1 MSEAPRTIVTD
12 REKCNACVACMRVCP
27 TRAIRTRGG
36 LAEVDVPRC
45 IECGACV
52 EACPRDA
59 LRAVTSSP
67 ADLERFRLKVAIPS
81 LTLYG
86 QFGPDVRPGQVL
98 HALRQVGFD
107 RAYDLSWMCEM
118 VGSAT
123 DAYLSECQ
131 GPWPKISTTC
141 PAVVRLIQLRYPEM
155 VSHLLPIETPRE
167 LAAKLHRRRLASELG
182 LDPSEI
188 GIFFIT
194 QCAAIMNSIV
204 APVGLER
211 SNLDGAMAISE
222 LYGPLRRSL
231 KEHPGSESDDAVSP
245 KGVGW
250 AMGAGEVASMRNNA
264 TIRIRGVQEV
274 TEVFDR
280 IEDGVFQSIDFIE
293 AYICT
298 GGCLGGHLTIAP
310 RHVAQRSLERIA
322 RRLGEGQG
330 VKEEKVRS
338 LLREHFFDLHG
349 EIGARPVQP
358 LAGGLRHAIAVKRE
372 KDHILALLPGKD
384 CGACGAPDC
393 ATLAD
398 DIVRGQGKFHDCVFV
413 RLEELE
419 RQREARQGGEP

>member
-1 MSEAPRTIVTD
+1 MTD
-12 REKCNACVACMRVCP
+12 LTRCNACVECMRVCP
-27 TRAIRTRGG
+27 TQAIRTRTGS
-36 LAEVDVPRC
+36 AEVNDPLC

-52 EACPRDA
+52 EVCPREA

-67 ADLERFRLKVAIPS
+67 ADLARFAVKVAIPS

-86 QFGPDVRPGQVL
+86 QFGADVRPGQVL

-118 VGSAT
+118 VGAAT

-141 PAVVRLIQLRYPEM
+141 PAVVRLIQIRYPE
-155 VSHLLPIETPRE
+155 LLPNLLPLETPRE

-182 LDPSEI
+182 LNPDQI

-194 QCAAIMNSIV
+194 QCSAIMNSIV

-211 SNLDGAMAISE
+211 SYLDGAVAISE
-222 LYGPLRRSL
+222 LYGPLRRAL
-231 KEHPGSESDDAVSP
+231 AADAESESDDAISR
-245 KGVGW
+245 KGLAW
-250 AMGAGEVASMRNNA
+250 AMGSGEISVMRNRA
-264 TIRIRGVQEV
+264 AIRIRGVKEV

-280 IEDGVFQSIDFIE
+280 IEEGTFQSIDFIE
-293 AYICT
+293 AYTCS
-298 GGCLGGHLTIAP
+298 GGCLGGHFTIAP
-310 RHVAQRSLERIA
+310 RHVAQRSLERIVQ
-322 RRLGEGQG
+322 RLEEGGQ
-330 VKEEKVRS
+330 VKEERVRS

-358 LAGGLRHAIAVKRE
+358 LPGGLRHAIAAKRE
-372 KDHILALLPGKD
+372 RDALVERLPGKN
-384 CGACGAPDC
+384 CGACGAPGC

-398 DIVRGQGKFHDCVFV
+398 DIVRGDAQLGDCVFV

-419 RQREARQGGEP
+419 RARKTERGGEP

>member
-1 MSEAPRTIVTD
+1 MGESPRTITTD
-12 REKCNACVACMRVCP
+12 PERCVACVACMRACP
-27 TRAIRTRGG
+27 SKAIRTRGG
-36 LAEVDVPRC
+36 LASVDAARC

-52 EACPRDA
+52 AACPHDA

-67 ADLERFRLKVAIPS
+67 ADLERFKVKVAIPS

-86 QFGPDVRPGQVL
+86 QFGADVRPGQVL

-141 PAVVRLIQLRYPEM
+141 PAVIRLIQLRYPEM

-167 LAAKLHRRRLASELG
+167 LAAKLYRRRLASELG
-182 LDPSEI
+182 LDPAEI

-194 QCAAIMNSIV
+194 QCTAIMNSIV

-211 SNLDGAMAISE
+211 SNLDGAIAISE
-222 LYGPLRRSL
+222 LYGPLRKALR
-231 KEHPGSESDDAVSP
+231 ERPGADAEEAVSP
-245 KGVGW
+245 RGLGW
-250 AMGAGEVASMRNNA
+250 AMGAGEVASMRNAA

-293 AYICT
+293 AYICN
-298 GGCLGGHLTIAP
+298 GGCLGGHLTIVP
-310 RHVAQRSLERIA
+310 RHIAQRSLERIV

-330 VKEEKVRS
+330 VNEEKVRS
-338 LLREHFFDLHG
+338 LLRERFFDLHG

-358 LAGGLRHAIAVKRE
+358 LAGGLRHAVAVKQQR
-372 KDHILALLPGKD
+372 DRLIALLPGKD

-398 DIVRGQGKFHDCVFV
+398 DIVRGQARLQDCVFV
-413 RLEELE
+413 RLAELE
-419 RQREARQGGEP
+419 RARPAGEGGEA

>member
-1 MSEAPRTIVTD
+1 MSMAPRTIATD
-12 REKCNACVACMRVCP
+12 RERCNACVACMRVCP

-36 LAEVDVPRC
+36 EATVDASRC

-67 ADLERFRLKVAIPS
+67 ADLERFKLKVAIPS

-98 HALRQVGFD
+98 HALRQIGFD

-141 PAVVRLIQLRYPEM
+141 PAVVRLIQIRYPEM
-155 VSHLLPIETPRE
+155 VSHLLPLETPRE

-222 LYGPLRRSL
+222 LYGPLRKALR
-231 KEHPGSESDDAVSP
+231 EHPGSESDDAVSP
-245 KGVGW
+245 RGLGW

-264 TIRIRGVQEV
+264 TIRIRGVHEV

-280 IEDGVFQSIDFIE
+280 IEDGVFQNIDFIE

-310 RHVAQRSLERIA
+310 RHVAQRSLDRIA
-322 RRLGEGQG
+322 RQLGEGQG

-349 EIGARPVQP
+349 EIAARPVQP
-358 LAGGLRHAIAVKRE
+358 LAGGLRQAVAVKRE
-372 KDHILALLPGKD
+372 KDRLVCALPGKD

-398 DIVRGQGKFHDCVFV
+398 DVVRGQATIDDCVFI
-413 RLEELE
+413 RLEALQ
-419 RQREARQGGEP
+419 RRREACQEGEP